1 MKTIKILAVAAS
13 LLCAA
18 CTKDEVHGRIE
29 LTLEPMSGVGKM
41 AVDETV
47 ATWSDGDAIRFN
59 GSVVTI
65 VREGNGHAYIDNTL
79 ATGTNRAVYP
89 ATLVAS
95 GPAGDN
101 ISVGLPAEYQY
112 RTDGARQLL
121 ELPLAARA
129 ADDAPL
135 HFLHLTGALCFTIE
149 NTRSTEDLTIDRI
162 TVASSGYQLS
172 GTLPVDLTA
181 IGSTAARLTATAAD
195 REVSMAFDRESLVVP
210 HGESR
215 TVVLPVAA
223 VGDTNHF
230 TVTVSSHCRG
240 SRYVYSRRQTS
251 GGSLAR
257 NQMGYVTVR
266 LSDELT
272 ERDLFKYE
280 PSGTMLIGSATDF
293 RLMVEAI
300 NSGWTRPSSP
310 NTYKSRSYRLTSDI
324 DLSGVSIS
332 PIHGY
337 RGTIFDGDGYELQ
350 HLTVSSANGQC
361 ALFDTIT
368 VSTTLQNITLRDV
381 SLRHTGNVTD
391 LYMAALCSY
400 VIKSTL
406 SGCHVEGVNY
416 SFGGTVNN
424 YFYLGGLVAKVEGNG
439 TFSDCSINASAL
451 LNVSGV
457 QVYYGGIVG
466 CAQKGAMAT
475 NSLTLTNC
483 TVNLTTFGLT
493 AVAKIGLGGIIGYSF
508 KEQVSLTDCT
518 VETNATISAPSHNVN
533 IGGLVG
539 YYTQSTY
546 GSFGASRCSV
556 SGTMDVTSGGATKYL
571 GACIGNANGN
581 YGTLDCTNG
590 LSMTL
595 NGETVSKMV
604 GNN

>member
-1 MKTIKILAVAAS
+1 MKTIKTLIVAAS
-13 LLCAA
+13 LFCAA
-18 CTKDEVHGRIE
+18 CTKDEVPGRLQ
-29 LTLEPMSGVGKM
+29 LTLEPMSSIGKM

-59 GSVVTI
+59 GSVVTV

-79 ATGTNRAVYP
+79 ATGINRALYP
-89 ATLVAS
+89 ATLAAS

-112 RTDGARQLL
+112 RSDGVRQLL

-129 ADDAPL
+129 TDDNPL

-240 SRYVYSRRQTS
+240 TRYVYSRRQTS

-266 LSDELT
+266 LSDELV

-381 SLRHTGNVTD
+381 SLRHTGTKD
-391 LYMAALCSY
+391 KLYIAPFCAYSEY
-400 VIKSTL
+400 ATF
-406 SGCHVEGVNY
+406 SGCHVEGVSY
-416 SFGGTVNN
+416 TVSGTISGITH
-424 YFYLGGLVAKVEGNG
+424 LGGLTACVVGS
-439 TFSDCSINASAL
+439 TSMTDCSINVAPT
-451 LNVSGV
+451 LNLGTSRL
-457 QVYYGGIVG
+457 YIGGIV
-466 CAQKGAMAT
+466 ASANKSSKAT
-475 NSLTLTNC
+475 NSLTLTDC
-483 TVNLTTFGLT
+483 SVSLTILGLT
-493 AVAKIGLGGIIGYSF
+493 ASAHTYFGGMVGHASN
-508 KEQVSLTDCT
+508 EQVSLTDCT
-518 VETNATISAPSHNVN
+518 VETNTTIRAPSHNVN

-539 YYTQSTY
+539 YYSKSTE

-556 SGTMDVTSGGATKYL
+556 SGTVDVTSGGATKNV
-571 GACIGNANGN
+571 GACIGTANGN

-595 NGETVSKMV
+595 NGEAVSKMV

>member
-1 MKTIKILAVAAS
+1 MKNIKILAVAAA

-18 CTKDEVHGRIE
+18 CTKDEVPGRIE

-112 RTDGARQLL
+112 RTDGVRQLL

-266 LSDELT
+266 LSDELGAD
-272 ERDLFKYE
+272 ELFAHDL
-280 PSGTMLIGSATDF
+280 SNTLLIGNASDF

-300 NSGWTRPSSP
+300 NSGWISP
-310 NTYKSRSYRLTSDI
+310 EATNTYKSRSYRLTSDI

-350 HLTVSSANGQC
+350 HLTVSSTNGQC
-361 ALFDTIT
+361 GLFDTIAG
-368 VSTTLQNITLRDV
+368 STTLQNITLRDIG
-381 SLRHTGNVTD
+381 LRQTGNSTE
-391 LYMAALCSY
+391 LYIAPFCAYSEY
-400 VIKSTL
+400 ATF
-406 SGCHVEGVNY
+406 SGCHVEGVSY
-416 SFGGTVNN
+416 TVSGTISGTT
-424 YFYLGGLVAKVEGNG
+424 YLGGLTACVVGS
-439 TFSDCSINASAL
+439 TSMTDCGINATMSL
-451 LNVSGV
+451 SLSGARL
-457 QVYYGGIVG
+457 YFGGLVAFAIRRERPIY
-466 CAQKGAMAT
+466 
-475 NSLTLTNC
+475 SLTLSGC
-483 TVNLTTFGLT
+483 TVNLATLGLT
-493 AVAKIGLGGIIGYSF
+493 ASAHTYFGGMVGYASA
-508 KEQVSLTDCT
+508 EQVSLTECR

>member
-1 MKTIKILAVAAS
+1 MKTIKIMAVAAA

-112 RTDGARQLL
+112 RSDGARQLL

-181 IGSTAARLTATAAD
+181 IGSTAARLTSTAAD

-266 LSDELT
+266 LSDELV

-332 PIHGY
+332 PILGY

-350 HLTVSSANGQC
+350 HLTVSSTNGQC

-368 VSTTLQNITLRDV
+368 VSTTLQNITLRDI
-381 SLRHTGNVTD
+381 SLRHTGTKD
-391 LYMAALCSY
+391 ELYIAPFCAYSEY
-400 VIKSTL
+400 ATF
-406 SGCHVEGVNY
+406 SGCHVEGVSY
-416 SFGGTVNN
+416 TVSGTINGITH
-424 YFYLGGLVAKVEGNG
+424 LGGLTACVAGS
-439 TFSDCSINASAL
+439 TSMTDCSINAAL
-451 LNVSGV
+451 TLNLGSSRL
-457 QVYYGGIVG
+457 YIGGIV
-466 CAQKGAMAT
+466 ASANKSSKTT
-475 NSLTLTNC
+475 NSLTLTDC
-483 TVNLTTFGLT
+483 TVILTTLRLT
-493 AVAKIGLGGIIGYSF
+493 ASAHTFFGGMVGYASN
-508 KEQVSLTDCT
+508 EQVSLTDCT

-539 YYTQSTY
+539 YYSKATE
-546 GSFGASRCSV
+546 GSFSASRCSV